1 MSNLVEHAR
10 RELALIG
17 EDQDVTD
24 WFVAVIEK
32 FAEFGHSGGS
42 AEVCIPRLE
51 QLLRF
56 QPLSA
61 LTNDPAEWI
70 DRTEESGGHAFWQS
84 ARNPEAFSEDSGQ
97 TYWLLS
103 ERDAAGSAETTPLHR
118 SVERPA

>member
-1 MSNLVEHAR
+1 MSNLVDHAR

-17 EDQDVTD
+17 EEQDVTD
-24 WFVAVIEK
+24 WFASVVEK

-42 AEVCIPRLE
+42 AMVCIPRLE
-51 QLLRF
+51 MLLRY
-56 QPLSA
+56 QPLSP

-70 DRTEESGGHAFWQS
+70 DRAEESGYPFWQS
-84 ARNPEAFSEDSGQ
+84 ERNPEAFSEDGGQ

-118 SVERPA
+118 SEVAS